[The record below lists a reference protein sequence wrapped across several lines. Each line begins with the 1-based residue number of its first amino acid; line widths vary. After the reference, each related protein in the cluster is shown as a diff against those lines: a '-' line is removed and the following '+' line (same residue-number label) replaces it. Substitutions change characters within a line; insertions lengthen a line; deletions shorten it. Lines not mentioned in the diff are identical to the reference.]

1 MLRLLDCNCNNFLSC
16 KGKSLTIKTKDR
28 CFSGSKVTPRFT
40 EIFLTSLI
48 HADEG
53 LLDVFNKFKIFE
65 IQELQKNRA
74 KIFPMKFAM
83 AEGYELGCICYFGVT
98 WVVLIIKITKVFPSS
113 FLLFSN
119 IVFNRWLTKETVL
132 FLFKGTFRKVTFANN
147 CKFAKVF
154 IHIYFEKLYI
164 MSFVYGISFFF
175 LAYVTYHSIFATLL
189 ERWSYNSD
197 KGSKCAVIDKSKQYS
212 VGREQSPRWTKKWP

>member
-1 MLRLLDCNCNNFLSC
+1 
-16 KGKSLTIKTKDR
+16 
-28 CFSGSKVTPRFT
+28 
-40 EIFLTSLI
+40 
-48 HADEG
+48 
-53 LLDVFNKFKIFE
+53 
-65 IQELQKNRA
+65 
-74 KIFPMKFAM
+74 MKFAM

-197 KGSKCAVIDKSKQYS
+197 KGSKRVVIDKSKQYS
-212 VGREQSPRWTKKWP
+212 VGREQSTRWTKKWP

>member
-1 MLRLLDCNCNNFLSC
+1 
-16 KGKSLTIKTKDR
+16 
-28 CFSGSKVTPRFT
+28 
-40 EIFLTSLI
+40 
-48 HADEG
+48 
-53 LLDVFNKFKIFE
+53 
-65 IQELQKNRA
+65 
-74 KIFPMKFAM
+74 MKFGM

-98 WVVLIIKITKVFPSS
+98 WVVLIIKIIKVFPSS

-132 FLFKGTFRKVTFANN
+132 FLFEGTFRKVTFANN

>member
-1 MLRLLDCNCNNFLSC
+1 MLRLLDCNCNNFLSF

-154 IHIYFEKLYI
+154 IHIYFEKTLYHVFCI
-164 MSFVYGISFFF
+164 WHFVFF

-197 KGSKCAVIDKSKQYS
+197 KGSKLVVIDKSKQYS

>member
-1 MLRLLDCNCNNFLSC
+1 MLRLLDCNCNNFLSF

-53 LLDVFNKFKIFE
+53 LLDVFNKSKIFE
-65 IQELQKNRA
+65 IQELKKNRA
-74 KIFPMKFAM
+74 KTFPMKFGM

-154 IHIYFEKLYI
+154 IHIYI
-164 MSFVYGISFFF
+164 MSFVYGISVFF

-197 KGSKCAVIDKSKQYS
+197 KGSKCVVIDKSKQYS